1 MCRKMCSRIEL
12 TPFGLLVYT
21 ALPVERTSGT
31 NVISNLLDSPFISIM
46 VAEAP
51 KTWYTFLYSTAS
63 AVYHFGHTHYLI
75 ERLVVRGYKVSV

>member
-1 MCRKMCSRIEL
+1 MCKKMRRKMCSRIEF

-46 VAEAP
+46 VAEGP

-63 AVYHFGHTHYLI
+63 AVYHCGHTHYLF
-75 ERLVVRGYKVSV
+75 ERV